1 MKGNFIKMKQDN
13 RYHLAV
19 DIGASSGRHI
29 LGYIEDGKLILK
41 EIYRFEN
48 HLVQRHNH
56 LCWDVDELFEQIK
69 KGMHE
74 CAKQGYSPK
83 TMGIDTWGVD
93 FVLLD
98 EHGKRISDAVSY
110 RDLRTTGIIDQ
121 VEKIVPFAEHY
132 LHTGIQYQPFNTVYQ
147 LLAIQKEQPSLLDQA
162 QTLLMMPDYFQYR
175 LTGNI
180 AQEYTNATTTALV
193 DASTKNWD
201 FDLIERLH
209 LPKRIFQ
216 KITSSGTVLGKLTDE
231 IKEETGLDVEVIL
244 PASHDTGSAFI
255 AVPTKDEHSVFISSG
270 TWSLLGVENSV
281 PITTDK
287 SMRLNFTN
295 EGGYQYCFR
304 YLKNIMG
311 LWMLQQIRR
320 ELKDAGNTYQF
331 IELIELAKQAKDFRA
346 IVDVNDTR
354 FLAPKS
360 MLDEVVTACKDT
372 GQAIPSTVG
381 EVLQVV
387 YQSLAYCYKQ
397 AIHQLEKIT
406 ERKFTC
412 INIVGGG
419 CQDMYLH
426 QLTADVTGLTVYAGP
441 IEGTALGNILVQM
454 ITSKEI
460 KDIAEARKFI
470 RNSFEIKEIKPR

>member
-29 LGYIEDGKLILK
+29 LGHIEDGKLILK

-69 KGMHE
+69 KGMRE
-74 CAKQGYSPK
+74 CVKQGYSPM

-98 EHGKRISDAVSY
+98 EHGNCITDAVSY
-110 RDLRTTGIIDQ
+110 RDSRITGIIDQ
-121 VEKIVPFAEHY
+121 VEKIIPFSEHY

-147 LLAIQKEQPSLLDQA
+147 LLAIQNEQPSLLEQA
-162 QTLLMMPDYFQYR
+162 RALLMMPDYFQYR
-175 LTGNI
+175 LTGKV

-209 LPKRIFQ
+209 LPKQIFQ
-216 KITSSGTVLGKLTDE
+216 NITSPGTILGKLTDE
-231 IKEETGLDVEVIL
+231 LKEETGLDLEVIL

-255 AVPTKDEHSVFISSG
+255 AVPAKDEHSVFISSG
-270 TWSLLGVENSV
+270 TWSLLGVENAV
-281 PITTDK
+281 PITTDE
-287 SMRLNFTN
+287 SMHLNFTN
-295 EGGYQYCFR
+295 EGGYQYRYR

-320 ELKDAGNTYQF
+320 EFDVAGNTYQF
-331 IELIELAKQAKDFRA
+331 VELTELAKQAKNFKA
-346 IVDVNDTR
+346 IVDVNDAR
-354 FLAPKS
+354 FLAPNS
-360 MLDEVVTACKDT
+360 MIDEVKSACKDT
-372 GQAIPSTVG
+372 AQKIPSTVG

-387 YQSLAYCYKQ
+387 YQSLAHCYKQ
-397 AIHQLEKIT
+397 AIHQLENIT

-419 CQDMYLH
+419 CQDMYLN
-426 QLTADVTGLTVYAGP
+426 QLTADVTGLPVYAGP

-460 KDIAEARKFI
+460 KDITEARKFI